1 MAYKYITE
9 NNLYNKQTYMYSEY
23 NGICFLKEYV
33 ASRQKYLNN
42 FKSLKECIT
51 KDNEDESELTD
62 VMQDLLHIKNALKSD
77 KWDKNIMDLLNAYT
91 KTFEVRK
98 RIYQEYDN
106 NWKPTGIRNFEDYK
120 IYLTFAECLLLS
132 YQHTQRLKY
141 FSCLLK
147 LDDVLL
153 SVWDKIYISLK
164 EKLYQIIKKEL
175 VFFYQEV
182 ERSGIRLEE

>member
-77 KWDKNIMDLLNAYT
+77 KWDKNERGSLLYG
-91 KTFEVRK
+91 KKMVG
-98 RIYQEYDN
+98 Y
-106 NWKPTGIRNFEDYK
+106 IRF
-120 IYLTFAECLLLS
+120 
-132 YQHTQRLKY
+132 
-141 FSCLLK
+141 
-147 LDDVLL
+147 
-153 SVWDKIYISLK
+153 
-164 EKLYQIIKKEL
+164 
-175 VFFYQEV
+175 
-182 ERSGIRLEE
+182 